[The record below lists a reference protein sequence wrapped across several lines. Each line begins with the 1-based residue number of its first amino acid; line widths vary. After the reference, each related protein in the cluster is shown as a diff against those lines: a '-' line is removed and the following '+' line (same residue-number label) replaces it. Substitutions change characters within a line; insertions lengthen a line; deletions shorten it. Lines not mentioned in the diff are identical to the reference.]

1 MNYLDFKR
9 SNKSLLIDFVDGK
22 KYKCLKKI
30 KSGGFGEVF
39 LALNN
44 QTDEPVA
51 IKIENGKNR
60 HLMLEKEFNLYRKLS
75 GGIGFPKILYF
86 GKEKIYNVLVMDL
99 LGPSLE
105 ELFNFCER
113 KFSLKTILMI
123 GIQLIDRIKF
133 LHSKNYIHQDIKSDN
148 ILIGRDDKS
157 TLIYLVD
164 FGLCQQ
170 YRNPKTGK
178 HIPCSAGDHFC
189 GTWNFASINALRC
202 RTQSRRDDLEAIGYL
217 LIYFHRGALPWDG
230 VSGETDLQ
238 QFEKI
243 AEIKMS
249 THVEELCY
257 ELPDDFIVYMLYCRS
272 LKFENDPDY
281 DFLKNLFNRTFISH
295 DFNMD
300 LLFDWTPDKKH
311 FSMCKLN
318 QYSCK
323 HKTLK
328 GKKGEAI
335 KDINVGAKKRKL
347 DENKKTDDDNKAR
360 KKRKK

>member
-1 MNYLDFKR
+1 MNYLDYNK

-39 LALNN
+39 LAINN
-44 QTDEPVA
+44 QTNKPVA
-51 IKIENGKNR
+51 IKIENGENR
-60 HLMLEKEFNLYRKLS
+60 LLMLENEFNLYSKLS
-75 GGIGFPKILYF
+75 GGVGFPNILYF
-86 GKEKIYNVLVMDL
+86 GKEKTYNVLVMDL

-123 GIQLIDRIKF
+123 GVQLIDRIKF
-133 LHSKNYIHQDIKSDN
+133 VHSKNYIHQDIKSDN

-164 FGLCQQ
+164 FGLCHQ

-178 HIPCSAGDHFC
+178 HIQCNLRDNFC
-189 GTWNFASINALRC
+189 GTWSFASINALRS

-217 LIYFHRGALPWDG
+217 LIYFHRGNLPWDG
-230 VSGETDLQ
+230 LSGETDSQ
-238 QFEKI
+238 KFEKI
-243 AEIKMS
+243 AEIKIS
-249 THVEELCY
+249 TNVEDLCSG
-257 ELPDDFIVYMLYCRS
+257 LPDDFMMYMLYCRS
-272 LKFENDPDY
+272 LKFENEPDY
-281 DFLKNLFNRTFISH
+281 DFLKKLFNRTFMSY
-295 DFNMD
+295 DFKMD

-311 FSMCKLN
+311 LSTFEVNKCSSN
-318 QYSCK
+318 
-323 HKTLK
+323 HNALK
-328 GKKGEAI
+328 GRNGKAI
-335 KDINVGAKKRKL
+335 KDINDGGKKRKI
-347 DENKKTDDDNKAR
+347 DETKKTDDENKAK